1 MKTIT
6 DILRDADPLR
16 DDMRR
21 LDEERDRLR
30 QIVVAAT
37 SDATAPSSAL
47 FRPRRA
53 AIVAVSVVVVALG
66 TIGLQIW
73 SEGGATLQAAV
84 RFEVRLAEERPI
96 PGLVYTPLPGS
107 NRVIYLHHEI
117 VATNGDISQSRVLP
131 GEAAGQFWVGVGF
144 SQAGAQKIRRATANH
159 IGRPIAI
166 LIDGAVVAVPV
177 LRAPISESAVISGG
191 FTRAEAERIADGIG
205 VR

>member
-1 MKTIT
+1 MKTVT
-6 DILRDADPLR
+6 DILRDADPLP

-21 LDEERDRLR
+21 LEEERDRLR
-30 QIVVAAT
+30 QTVVAAA
-37 SDATAPSSAL
+37 SDAVAPSRGPL
-47 FRPRRA
+47 RTRKA
-53 AIVAVSVVVVALG
+53 AIVAVSVAVVALAAV
-66 TIGLQIW
+66 GLQIW

-84 RFEVRLAEERPI
+84 RFEVRLAEERPT
-96 PGLVYTPLPGS
+96 PGLVFTPLPGS

-117 VATNGDISQSRVLP
+117 VVTNGDISQTRVL
-131 GEAAGQFWVGVGF
+131 AGNAPAQFWVGVDF

-159 IGRPIAI
+159 IGRPVAI
-166 LIDGAVVAVPV
+166 LIDGEVVAVPV